1 MIAENKSTLID
12 RIAAGVF
19 LAFGLYLFVS
29 GTNLPAG
36 AGLFPE
42 ALGVVVAALSVGLFV
57 QGLKGRVSYVFSVGN
72 PRVIVSVTVLT
83 CAYLL
88 LWGIGWFPLR
98 TFIFLALLLR
108 ILGESWK
115 RGVVVSA
122 VLTAGVTVAFQYGL
136 QISLE

>member
-1 MIAENKSTLID
+1 MMAENKSTLMD

-29 GTNLPAG
+29 GTSLPSG
-36 AGLFPE
+36 AGLYPE
-42 ALGVVVAALSVGLFV
+42 ALGVLVAALSVGLFV
-57 QGLKGRVSYVFSVGN
+57 QGLKGRITYVFSVGH
-72 PRVIVSVTVLT
+72 PRVLVIVTVLT

-88 LWGIGWFPLR
+88 LWGIGWFSLR
-98 TFIFLALLLR
+98 TFIYLALLLR

-115 RGVVVSA
+115 RGLVVSA
-122 VLTAGVTVAFQYGL
+122 ALTTGVTVAFQYGL